1 MNSNVIINNAFSIFV
16 ISLFALFLILIV
28 TFYIDYRKRSG
39 EVSEIYN
46 ALTQAR
52 LLRKEDCQ
60 VWEGLGFWGFGFRIT
75 ILSRL
80 LRGKSVKLTDS
91 RRLQSHACHDVL
103 SGFELSWVYSYDK
116 KIKFT
121 MAIFILL
128 LILASINEI

>member
-1 MNSNVIINNAFSIFV
+1 MIANDIFSIFV
-16 ISLFALFLILIV
+16 MSLFALFLILMV
-28 TFYIDYRKRSG
+28 TFYIDYRKHSG

-52 LLRKEDCQ
+52 LLRKEDYQ
-60 VWEGLGFWGFGFRIT
+60 AWEGLGFWGFGFRIT

-103 SGFELSWVYSYDK
+103 SDFELSWVYSYDK

-121 MAIFILL
+121 AAVFILL
-128 LILASINEI
+128 LVMASVGSV

>member
-1 MNSNVIINNAFSIFV
+1 MIANDIFSIFV
-16 ISLFALFLILIV
+16 MSLFALFLILMV
-28 TFYIDYRKRSG
+28 TFYIDYRKHSG
-39 EVSEIYN
+39 EVSAVYN

-52 LLRKEDCQ
+52 LLRKEDYQ

-91 RRLQSHACHDVL
+91 RKLQSHACHGVL

-121 MAIFILL
+121 AAVFILL
-128 LILASINEI
+128 LVMASVGSV

>member
-1 MNSNVIINNAFSIFV
+1 MTTNDIFSIFV
-16 ISLFALFLILIV
+16 IFLFVLFLILV
-28 TFYIDYRKRSG
+28 VAFYIDYRKHSS

-46 ALTQAR
+46 SLTQAG
-52 LLRKEDCQ
+52 LLRKEDYQ
-60 VWEGLGFWGFGFRIT
+60 VWEGLGFWGFGFRVT

-91 RRLQSHACHDVL
+91 RRLEAHACHGVL
-103 SGFELSWVYSYDK
+103 TDFELSWVYSYDK

-128 LILASINEI
+128 LILASINGM

>member
-1 MNSNVIINNAFSIFV
+1 MIANDIFSISV
-16 ISLFALFLILIV
+16 ISLFALFLILMV
-28 TFYIDYRKRSG
+28 TFYIDYRKHSG

-46 ALTQAR
+46 ALTKAR
-52 LLRKEDCQ
+52 LLRKEDYQ

-103 SGFELSWVYSYDK
+103 FDFELSWVYSYDK

>member
-1 MNSNVIINNAFSIFV
+1 MIANDIFSIFV
-16 ISLFALFLILIV
+16 MSLFALFLILMV
-28 TFYIDYRKRSG
+28 TFYIDYRKHSG
-39 EVSEIYN
+39 EVSEIYS

-52 LLRKEDCQ
+52 LLRKEDYQ

-121 MAIFILL
+121 AAVFILL
-128 LILASINEI
+128 LVMASVGSV

>member
-1 MNSNVIINNAFSIFV
+1 MIANDIFSIFV
-16 ISLFALFLILIV
+16 MSLFALFLILMV
-28 TFYIDYRKRSG
+28 TFYIDYRKHSG

-52 LLRKEDCQ
+52 LLRKEDYQ

-121 MAIFILL
+121 TAVFILL
-128 LILASINEI
+128 LVMASVGGV

>member
-1 MNSNVIINNAFSIFV
+1 MIANDIFSIFV
-16 ISLFALFLILIV
+16 MSLFALFLILMV
-28 TFYIDYRKRSG
+28 TFYIDYRKHSG

-52 LLRKEDCQ
+52 LLRKEDYQ
-60 VWEGLGFWGFGFRIT
+60 FWEGLGFWGFGFRIT

-91 RRLQSHACHDVL
+91 RRLQSHTCHDVL

-116 KIKFT
+116 KLKFT

-128 LILASINEI
+128 LILTSINEI

>member
-1 MNSNVIINNAFSIFV
+1 MIANDIFSIFV
-16 ISLFALFLILIV
+16 MSLFALFLILMV
-28 TFYIDYRKRSG
+28 TFYIDYRKHSG

-52 LLRKEDCQ
+52 LLRKEDYQ

-121 MAIFILL
+121 AAVFILL
-128 LILASINEI
+128 LVMASVGSV

>member
-1 MNSNVIINNAFSIFV
+1 MIVNNVFSIFV
-16 ISLFALFLILIV
+16 FFLFALFLILTV
-28 TFYIDYRKRSG
+28 SFYIDYRKHSS
-39 EVSEIYN
+39 EVLGIYN
-46 ALTQAR
+46 SLTQAG
-52 LLRKEDCQ
+52 LLREGDYQ
-60 VWEGLGFWGFGFRIT
+60 VWEKLGVWGFGFRVT

-103 SGFELSWVYSYDK
+103 SGFELTWVYSYDK

>member
-1 MNSNVIINNAFSIFV
+1 MIANDIFSIFV
-16 ISLFALFLILIV
+16 ISLFALFLILMV
-28 TFYIDYRKRSG
+28 TFYIDYRKHSG

-46 ALTQAR
+46 ALTKAR
-52 LLRKEDCQ
+52 LLRKEDYQ

-121 MAIFILL
+121 AAVFILL
-128 LILASINEI
+128 LVMASVGSV

>member
-1 MNSNVIINNAFSIFV
+1 MIANDIFSIIV
-16 ISLFALFLILIV
+16 MSLFALFLILMV
-28 TFYIDYRKRSG
+28 TFYIDYRKHSG

-121 MAIFILL
+121 AAVFILL
-128 LILASINEI
+128 LVMASIGSV

>member
-1 MNSNVIINNAFSIFV
+1 MIANDIFSIFV
-16 ISLFALFLILIV
+16 ISLFALFLILMV
-28 TFYIDYRKRSG
+28 TFYIDYRKHSG

-52 LLRKEDCQ
+52 LLRKEDYQ

-103 SGFELSWVYSYDK
+103 FDFKLSWVYSYDK

-121 MAIFILL
+121 AAVFILL
-128 LILASINEI
+128 LVMASVGSV

>member
-1 MNSNVIINNAFSIFV
+1 MIANDIFSIFV
-16 ISLFALFLILIV
+16 ISLFALFLILMV
-28 TFYIDYRKRSG
+28 TFYIDYRKHSG

-46 ALTQAR
+46 ALTKAR
-52 LLRKEDCQ
+52 LLSKEEYQ

-80 LRGKSVKLTDS
+80 LRGKSVKLNDS

-103 SGFELSWVYSYDK
+103 SGFELFWVYSYDK

-121 MAIFILL
+121 AAVFILL
-128 LILASINEI
+128 LVMASVGIV

>member
-1 MNSNVIINNAFSIFV
+1 MIANDIFSIFV
-16 ISLFALFLILIV
+16 MSLFALFLILMV
-28 TFYIDYRKRSG
+28 TFYIDYRKHSG

-52 LLRKEDCQ
+52 LLRKEDYQ

-121 MAIFILL
+121 AAVFIFLLVMA
-128 LILASINEI
+128 SVGSV

>member
-1 MNSNVIINNAFSIFV
+1 MIANDIFSVFV
-16 ISLFALFLILIV
+16 ISLFALFLILMV
-28 TFYIDYRKRSG
+28 TFYIDYRKHSG
-39 EVSEIYN
+39 EVSEVYN

-52 LLRKEDCQ
+52 LLRKEDYQ

-121 MAIFILL
+121 AAVFILL
-128 LILASINEI
+128 LVMASVGSV

>member
-1 MNSNVIINNAFSIFV
+1 MIANDIFSVFV
-16 ISLFALFLILIV
+16 ISLFALFLILMV
-28 TFYIDYRKRSG
+28 TFYIDYRKHSG

-52 LLRKEDCQ
+52 LLRKEDYQ

-116 KIKFT
+116 KIKFI
-121 MAIFILL
+121 AAVFILL
-128 LILASINEI
+128 LVMASVGGV

>member
-1 MNSNVIINNAFSIFV
+1 MIADDIFSVFV
-16 ISLFALFLILIV
+16 ISLFALFLILMV
-28 TFYIDYRKRSG
+28 AFYIDYRKHSG

-52 LLRKEDCQ
+52 LLRKEDYQ

-91 RRLQSHACHDVL
+91 RRLQSHASHDVL

-121 MAIFILL
+121 AAVFILL
-128 LILASINEI
+128 LVMASVGSV

>member
-1 MNSNVIINNAFSIFV
+1 MIANDIFSIFV
-16 ISLFALFLILIV
+16 IFIFALFLILTV
-28 TFYIDYRKRSG
+28 TFYIDYRKHSS
-39 EVSEIYN
+39 EVLEIYN

-52 LLRKEDCQ
+52 LLRKEDYQ

-80 LRGKSVKLTDS
+80 LRGGSVKLTDS

-128 LILASINEI
+128 LILVSINEI

>member
-1 MNSNVIINNAFSIFV
+1 MIANDIFSIFV
-16 ISLFALFLILIV
+16 IFLFALFLILMV
-28 TFYIDYRKRSG
+28 TFYIDYRKHSG
-39 EVSEIYN
+39 EVSEVYN

-52 LLRKEDCQ
+52 LLRKEDYQ

-121 MAIFILL
+121 AAVFILL
-128 LILASINEI
+128 LVMASIGSV